1 MTGSFPLG
9 LGRECVCVRCVGGVS
24 VCASYCVTGD
34 EFKEPPQDIVAVDG
48 YFVRLC
54 GGAVRPSKS
63 RSASQPEAS
72 PISAA
77 LPLPTPAH
85 NVSIVPMLF
94 FWGSGRDLNII
105 KAEVGL

>member
-1 MTGSFPLG
+1 M
-9 LGRECVCVRCVGGVS
+9 RC
-24 VCASYCVTGD
+24 VCASNCVTGD
-34 EFKEPPQDIVAVDG
+34 EFKAPPRDIVAVDG
-48 YFVRLC
+48 HFVPRC
-54 GGAVRPSKS
+54 GGAIRRSKPRPS
-63 RSASQPEAS
+63 SQPEAS
-72 PISAA
+72 PVSAA